1 MEEKAKK
8 AVIYIDTEDEI
19 TDVVNKIKDSNEKI
33 IALVPPKGIGILRSA
48 VNLRILAR
56 SSKKIGK
63 QIVLVSN
70 NEALRAMA
78 GSAEIPVAKTLQ
90 SKPEIP
96 EIEALEIDGEDV
108 IDGEKMPISE
118 FAGKSKE
125 EEEAEI
131 LSNLDIGDNKTFSKV
146 EPEVERKNRKKSSD
160 KPKVPDFNSF
170 RKKIFI
176 FGGVGVFLIIFLVW
190 AIFFAPAA
198 KVIVSAKTSDVN
210 ISDSINLTSSQSS
223 ANPEKGTLLLS
234 TQTIEKSSEVSFD
247 ATGTKEEG
255 EAATGILT
263 LSQSSESSPVV
274 VKSGSAFSAGN
285 CNFVTTSTA
294 TIPGATLKGGAVHA
308 GSTTVGIRATQIGEQ
323 CNLSAQSYVSS
334 VSGVSAL
341 GGQLSGGSKT
351 TKKVVSESDV
361 ATAKAKLSQFDVEQV
376 KAELKT
382 KFDSNYVV
390 LAESFTAQVG
400 EAESSPVVNAEASNG
415 KATLKATSKYTLSAV
430 SKDDVEKYLKSA
442 VKNKVDS
449 FESKK
454 IYESGASKAEVS
466 DFSGNSQSA
475 TAKVYT
481 TAKVGP
487 AINEDSVKKQIFGKK
502 YSEVRNIFEKIDG
515 VNDVEVKFSYFWV
528 STVPSDENKVEIE
541 FTVSN

>member
-78 GSAEIPVAKTLQ
+78 GSAGIPVAKTLQ

-125 EEEAEI
+125 DEEAEI
-131 LSNLDIGDNKTFSKV
+131 LSNLDIDDNKTFSKV

-176 FGGVGVFLIIFLVW
+176 FGGVGVLLIIFLVW

-210 ISDSINLTSSQSS
+210 ISDSINLTTSQSS

-247 ATGTKEEG
+247 VTGVKEEG
-255 EAATGILT
+255 EAASGKLT
-263 LSQSSESSPVV
+263 LSYSKRRVPLTVPA
-274 VKSGSAFSAGN
+274 GTAFSAGN
-285 CNFVTTSTA
+285 CNFVTTSSVTLA
-294 TIPGATLKGGAVHA
+294 PDVDVDFNRIPGTG
-308 GSTTVGIRATQIGEQ
+308 TVGIRATQIGDQ
-323 CNLSAQSYVSS
+323 CNLSPQKYVSS
-334 VSGVSAL
+334 IADVSAS

-361 ATAKAKLSQFDVEQV
+361 AAAKAKLSQVDVEQV
-376 KAELKT
+376 KAELKS
-382 KFDSNYVV
+382 KFGSNYIV

-430 SKDDVEKYLKSA
+430 SRDDVEKYLKSA
-442 VKNKVDS
+442 VKNKVDN

-475 TAKVYT
+475 TAKVYA

-528 STVPSDENKVEIE
+528 NTVPSDENKVEIE

>member
-131 LSNLDIGDNKTFSKV
+131 LSNLDIDDNKTFSKV

-210 ISDSINLTSSQSS
+210 ISDSINLTTSQSS

-247 ATGTKEEG
+247 ATGVKEEG
-255 EAATGILT
+255 EAATGTLT

-274 VKSGSAFSAGN
+274 VKSGSAFY
-285 CNFVTTSTA
+285 
-294 TIPGATLKGGAVHA
+294 A

-334 VSGVSAL
+334 VSGVSAR

-361 ATAKAKLSQFDVEQV
+361 AAAKAKLSQVDVEQV
-376 KAELKT
+376 KAELKS
-382 KFDSNYVV
+382 KFGSNYIV

-528 STVPSDENKVEIE
+528 NTVPSDENKVEIE